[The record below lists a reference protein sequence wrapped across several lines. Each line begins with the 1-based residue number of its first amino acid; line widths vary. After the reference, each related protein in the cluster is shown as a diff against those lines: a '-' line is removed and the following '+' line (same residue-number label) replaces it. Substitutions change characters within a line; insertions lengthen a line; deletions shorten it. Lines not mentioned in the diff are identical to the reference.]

1 MAMDMSE
8 SFPIEHGLRGTLRR
22 DEPMARHVSW
32 RAGGRARWFYQPAD
46 VADLCAFLRALPAS
60 DAVLFVG
67 LGSNLLVRDGGFD
80 GAVVITHRALAGI
93 AQAGAE
99 PGRAPDAIRLRF
111 HAGAGVPAPH
121 VARFVARHGGGGAE
135 WLAGIPGTVG
145 GALAMNAGC
154 YGGETWNHVV
164 GVQTVD
170 RGGTLRARA
179 PSDFE
184 VGYRHV
190 ALKAQAQEWFVSAE
204 LAFHRGD
211 EAEAMARMRELL
223 VAARGDPAAQ
233 RAQRRQRVPQS
244 RGRPRRASHRGV
256 RPEGRVHRRRA
267 GLDAAR
273 QLHREPRA
281 ARARPTSRRSSTACR
296 RGCASRRASSWYARC
311 ASWEPR
317 DERASARSRCS
328 WAAPRPSARSRS
340 SRARRCSRRCAS
352 KDVDAHAFDPAE
364 RELFELKREGFDR
377 VFIALHGRYGEDGT
391 VQGALEVMRIPYTG
405 SGVMASALAMD
416 KWRTK
421 LVWQAV
427 RHSHAA
433 LRDGHAGHGM
443 EPGGGRAGPA
453 GHREAGAR
461 GLHDRAHEGRQRRGS
476 ARGLRARG
484 AATTGS

>member
-46 VADLCAFLRALPAS
+46 VADLCAFLRALPPS

-135 WLAGIPGTVG
+135 WLAGIPGTIG

-164 GVQTVD
+164 AVQTVD

-190 ALKAQAQEWFVSAE
+190 ALKARAQEWFVSAE

-223 VAARGDPAAQ
+223 SRRVATQPLDEPNAGSVFRNPAGDHAARLIEACGLKGESIGGAQVSTRHANFIVNRGGASAADIE
-233 RAQRRQRVPQS
+233 ALIDRVQA
-244 RGRPRRASHRGV
+244 RVREQAGV
-256 RPEGRVHRRRA
+256 ELIREVRIVG
-267 GLDAAR
+267 AAR
-273 QLHREPRA
+273 
-281 ARARPTSRRSSTACR
+281 
-296 RGCASRRASSWYARC
+296 
-311 ASWEPR
+311 
-317 DERASARSRCS
+317 
-328 WAAPRPSARSRS
+328 
-340 SRARRCSRRCAS
+340 
-352 KDVDAHAFDPAE
+352 
-364 RELFELKREGFDR
+364 
-377 VFIALHGRYGEDGT
+377 
-391 VQGALEVMRIPYTG
+391 
-405 SGVMASALAMD
+405 
-416 KWRTK
+416 
-421 LVWQAV
+421 
-427 RHSHAA
+427 
-433 LRDGHAGHGM
+433 
-443 EPGGGRAGPA
+443 
-453 GHREAGAR
+453 
-461 GLHDRAHEGRQRRGS
+461 
-476 ARGLRARG
+476 
-484 AATTGS
+484 